1 MATSTTTAAYGAA
14 TARAVGAHATHNPI
28 SRAAG
33 HAALALGG
41 LPPALATTI
50 LIIASIIVAVIV
62 HAVLM
67 RIVPR
72 RMRARHG
79 VIDALTERLR
89 RALFALVQIV
99 LLSGVIPAAPLSP
112 AQTFLALHVL
122 SACFILT
129 LGWAAIVAIET
140 VSDDQ
145 LSRRRES
152 IQTDITARRHA
163 TQWQVLRRTSHVLIV
178 LISLAAAMMV
188 FPAVRQYGVSL
199 LASAG
204 AAGIVVGF
212 AARPVLSNLIAG
224 IQIALTQPLRIE
236 DAVVVNGQWG
246 WIEEITATYVVV
258 RIWNLQRMIVPLA
271 WLLEHPFQ
279 NWTRNSSDLLGQVT
293 LHVDY
298 TVPMARLR
306 EKLNA
311 IVKEA
316 PQWDGKVVVLQVV
329 EALPTTIHLR
339 ALVSAPDSGKAWD
352 LRCFVREKL
361 IEFLQAEYP
370 HALPR
375 QRLEVDRAAASSADL
390 AAEDE
395 AKAAE

>member
-1 MATSTTTAAYGAA
+1 MAGSAATQAPHGAA
-14 TARAVGAHATHNPI
+14 MAAAGSTDNPI

-33 HAALALGG
+33 HAAIALGG
-41 LPPALATTI
+41 LPPALATVI
-50 LIIASIIVAVIV
+50 LIVASIVVAVIV

-67 RIVPR
+67 RLVPR
-72 RMRARHG
+72 RLRARHG
-79 VIDALTERLR
+79 LIDVMIERLR
-89 RALFALVQIV
+89 RVLFALVQIV
-99 LLSGVIPAAPLSP
+99 MLSGVVPAAPLSP
-112 AQTFLALHVL
+112 AQSFLALHVL
-122 SACFILT
+122 SAVFILI
-129 LGWAAIVAIET
+129 LGWAAVVTIET

-145 LSRRRES
+145 LSRRRDS

-178 LISLAAAMMV
+178 LITLAAAMMV

-224 IQIALTQPLRIE
+224 IQIAITQPLRVE
-236 DAVVVNGQWG
+236 DAVVINGQWG

-271 WLLEHPFQ
+271 WLLEQPFQ

-298 TVPMARLR
+298 TVPMERLR
-306 EKLNA
+306 EKLNE
-311 IVKEA
+311 IVKQA

-361 IEFLQAEYP
+361 ITFLQAEYP

-375 QRLEVDRAAASSADL
+375 QRIEVERPAAAKAEP
-390 AAEDE
+390 AAEDG